1 MLKGILIAAVFI
13 AGLAALVWYMVVSEE
28 DRLKRLTS
36 STTGEVIE
44 LIVQTDD
51 ESDDATTI
59 VRYNYVVAGQKMGDQ
74 ATKPDDVSSSFPR
87 GSVVTVC
94 YDPNDPGE
102 TEPFSGRQTCPAR

>member
-1 MLKGILIAAVFI
+1 MLKQVAIAVAFI
-13 AGLAALVWYMVVSEE
+13 AGLGALVWYMVMSEE

-36 STTGEVIE
+36 TTTGEVIE
-44 LIVQTDD
+44 VIVQTDD

-74 ATKPDDVSSSFPR
+74 ATKPDDVSSAFPR
-87 GSVVTVC
+87 GSIVTVC

-102 TEPFSGRQTCPAR
+102 TEPFSGRQTCPSR